1 LIVNYILI
9 RKSDTCINHYI
20 YIYSH
25 ALLEILMYCRKL
37 LGDELD
43 TCAIDELQK
52 IENQLERS
60 LSKIRA
66 RKVPNSIEFVA
77 KF

>member
-1 LIVNYILI
+1 
-9 RKSDTCINHYI
+9 
-20 YIYSH
+20 
-25 ALLEILMYCRKL
+25 MYCRKL

>member
-1 LIVNYILI
+1 
-9 RKSDTCINHYI
+9 
-20 YIYSH
+20 
-25 ALLEILMYCRKL
+25 MYCRKL

-66 RKVPNSIEFVA
+66 RKVP
-77 KF
+77 KFDQVCC

>member
-1 LIVNYILI
+1 V
-9 RKSDTCINHYI
+9 SDC
-20 YIYSH
+20 SH
-25 ALLEILMYCRKL
+25 VLLDIFMYCRKL

-43 TCAIDELQK
+43 SCAIDELQQ

-66 RKVPNSIEFVA
+66 RKVQFYQVLQNFSY
-77 KF
+77 